1 MKRKLQPLID
11 SITIKPL
18 VKLRIL
24 FNPRLIANLYIAID
38 AVIANRLRSLLTALG
53 IIFGVAAVI
62 AMLAIGNGAQQEILN
77 QIKLVGV
84 NNIVIKPIIEQKE
97 EKINEKVGKKEKNRF
112 SPGLTVRDVESMK
125 AILPDLTQVSPE
137 IILDTYVIRG
147 GFRRSAKLVGIDPS
161 YFTIY
166 DFRILEG
173 KPFNAEQLKIGAP
186 VCIIGSALKSRFFPT
201 ENPVGKSMKVG
212 MHWLTIIGV
221 LNERV
226 VSQAS
231 ISKLGIR
238 DFNMDVY
245 TPLQS
250 VLIRYRNRD
259 LITAEALRLAAMR
272 SQGMNFSST
281 ANTGGTENEQEKKN
295 YHQLDRLVLQVDKTE
310 KLQAT
315 AEIISRLLKRR
326 HYDVVDYEIEIPELL
341 LKQQQRTNDIFNYV
355 LGAIA
360 GISLLVGGIGI
371 MNIMLAS
378 VLERIKEIGLRLA
391 IGAKKSDVVQQFLFE
406 AVMISV
412 SGGIIGVILG
422 VAFAFIVSSFADI
435 PTIISFASIA
445 LSFGVAAAVGLIF
458 GIAPARRAASQDPIA
473 SLRYE

>member
-1 MKRKLQPLID
+1 MKLNTVFD
-11 SITIKPL
+11 
-18 VKLRIL
+18 
-24 FNPRLIANLYIAID
+24 PRLIANLYIAID

-62 AMLAIGNGAQQEILN
+62 SMLAIGNGAQQEILN

-97 EKINEKVGKKEKNRF
+97 ERVNEKVGKKDKKKF
-112 SPGLTVRDVESMK
+112 SPGLTVRDVKSIK
-125 AILPDLTQVSPE
+125 SVLPDLTQISPE
-137 IILDTYVIRG
+137 IILDTYVIRN
-147 GFRRSAKLVGIDPS
+147 GFRRSAKLVGVEPA
-161 YFTIY
+161 YFKIY
-166 DFRILEG
+166 DFKLSEG
-173 KPFNAEQLKIGAP
+173 QIFSDEQQKVGSP

-212 MHWLTIIGV
+212 THWLKIIGV
-221 LNERV
+221 LNERL

-245 TPLQS
+245 IPLQS
-250 VLIRYRNRD
+250 VLVRYRNRD
-259 LITAEALRLAAMR
+259 LITSEALRLSAMQ
-272 SQGMNFSST
+272 SQGMVFMRGGNSS
-281 ANTGGTENEQEKKN
+281 NTENEQEKKN

-315 AEIISRLLKRR
+315 AEIISRMLKRR

-391 IGAKKSDVVQQFLFE
+391 MGAKKSDVVQQFLFE

-422 VAFAFIVSSFADI
+422 VLIAYLVSSFANI
-435 PTIISFASIA
+435 PTIISFSSIL
-445 LSFGVAAAVGLIF
+445 LSFGVAATVGLIF
-458 GIAPARRAASQDPIA
+458 GIAPARRAAQQDPIT

>member
-1 MKRKLQPLID
+1 
-11 SITIKPL
+11 
-18 VKLRIL
+18 VKLKSIVT
-24 FNPRLIANLYIAID
+24 PRLLANLLIAID
-38 AVIANRLRSLLTALG
+38 AVIANRIRSLLTALG

-84 NNIVIKPIIEQKE
+84 NNIVIKPIIEQKD
-97 EKINEKVGKKEKNRF
+97 EKVNEKVGKKEKKKF
-112 SPGLTVRDVESMK
+112 SPGLTVRDVQSIHET
-125 AILPDLTQVSPE
+125 IPTLTQVSPE
-137 IILDTYVIRG
+137 IILDTYVIRN
-147 GFRRSAKLVGIDPS
+147 GFRRSAKLVGVDPA

-166 DFRILEG
+166 DF
-173 KPFNAEQLKIGAP
+173 QLSDGALFSEEHRRTGSP
-186 VCIIGSALKSRFFPT
+186 VCIIGSALKSRFFPK
-201 ENPVGKSMKVG
+201 ENPVGKTMKVG
-212 MHWLTIIGV
+212 THWLTIMGV
-221 LNERV
+221 LKERT

-231 ISKLGIR
+231 INKLGIR

-245 TPLQS
+245 APLQT
-250 VLIRYRNRD
+250 VLVRYRNRD
-259 LITAEALRLAAMR
+259 LVTTEGIRLAAMR
-272 SQGMNFSST
+272 SQGNSNGNAQNAS
-281 ANTGGTENEQEKKN
+281 TENEQEKKN
-295 YHQLDRLVLQVDKTE
+295 YHQLDRLVLQVDQTQ

-315 AEIISRLLKRR
+315 AEIISRMLKRR

-391 IGAKKSDVVQQFLFE
+391 IGARKSDVVQQFLFE

-412 SGGIIGVILG
+412 SGGIIGVVLG
-422 VAFAFIVSSFADI
+422 VVFAYLVSSFANI
-435 PTIISFASIA
+435 PTIISFTSIV
-445 LSFGVAAAVGLIF
+445 LSFGVAATVGLIF
-458 GIAPARRAASQDPIA
+458 GIAPARKAAQQDPIA

>member
-1 MKRKLQPLID
+1 MKIK
-11 SITIKPL
+11 TIL
-18 VKLRIL
+18 S
-24 FNPRLIANLYIAID
+24 PRLLANLFIAIN
-38 AVIANRLRSLLTALG
+38 AVIANKLRSLLTALG

-62 AMLAIGNGAQQEILN
+62 AMLAIGNGAQKEILD

-97 EKINEKVGKKEKNRF
+97 EKIEEKVGKKDKKKF
-112 SPGLTVRDVESMK
+112 SPGLTIRDVKS
-125 AILPDLTQVSPE
+125 IQSIIPGLTKISPE
-137 IILDTYVIRG
+137 IILDTYVIRNG
-147 GFRRSAKLVGIDPS
+147 LRRSAKLVGVEPS
-161 YFTIY
+161 YFEI
-166 DFRILEG
+166 FNFELNEG
-173 KPFNAEQLKIGAP
+173 QSFNDGQRKAGAP
-186 VCIIGSALKSRFFPT
+186 VCIIGHAIRIKFFPT
-201 ENPVGKSMKVG
+201 ENPIGKSIKIG
-212 MHWLTIIGV
+212 PHWLTIIGV
-221 LNERV
+221 LSERA
-226 VSQAS
+226 VSTTS

-245 TPLQS
+245 APLQTI
-250 VLIRYRNRD
+250 LIRYKNRD
-259 LITAEALRLAAMR
+259 MITAEALRLAAMQSR
-272 SQGMNFSST
+272 GMVFNSGN
-281 ANTGGTENEQEKKN
+281 NTNQESEEQKKN
-295 YHQLDRLVLQVDKTE
+295 YHQLDRLVIQVDETI
-310 KLQAT
+310 KLQPT
-315 AEIISRLLKRR
+315 AEVLSRLLQRK

-378 VLERIKEIGLRLA
+378 VLERIKEIGLRLS

-422 VAFAFIVSSFADI
+422 ITMAFVVSSFADI
-435 PTIISFASIA
+435 PTIISFSSIL
-445 LSFGVAAAVGLIF
+445 LSFGVAATVGLVF
-458 GIAPARRAASQDPIA
+458 GIAPARKAASQDPIA